1 MNKKILQQVYDNTEL
16 EDGEKDQAIEVRKT
30 LALEKLNDTL
40 TDLQTAL
47 SRIANE
53 VTGE

>member
-1 MNKKILQQVYDNTEL
+1 MKEDILQQVYDNTEL
-16 EDGEKDQAIEVRKT
+16 EDGTKDEALKVRQI
-30 LALEKLNDTL
+30 LATEKLNDTL
-40 TDLQTAL
+40 SDLQTAV